1 MCRFMFSYQSHLMV
15 TILTL
20 TISALLPMHPV
31 SAAMSTSFIV
41 NDDSFIGDFQLLL
54 PLGSTSNEITNYSLD
69 FSEGVMFNSMTDR
82 ISDTMC
88 NQETCS
94 ISALEPTGTRLFFA
108 FGEAVTGDLQY
119 VARVGRRR
127 ILMGEFVAT
136 PPQVPVPSSALLLGT
151 GLLGLAGYHWHQRR
165 HNKKTQ

>member
-1 MCRFMFSYQSHLMV
+1 MCNFRLLFQRHFMV
-15 TILTL
+15 TIFTL
-20 TISALLPMHPV
+20 AFSALLPMHPV
-31 SAAMSTSFIV
+31 SAAMSTSFV
-41 NDDSFIGDFQLLL
+41 VHDDNFIGDFQLLL
-54 PLGSTSNEITNYSLD
+54 PLGDISNEIIGYTLA
-69 FSEGVMFNSMTDR
+69 FSEGAMFNSITDR

-88 NQETCS
+88 NQEICS

-119 VARVGRRR
+119 FARVGTGR

-136 PPQVPVPSSALLLGT
+136 PPQVPIPSSTLLLGT